1 MSPLGIARGQ
11 ERVNMTQI
19 ADCEGKSWRKMWM
32 KKVEA
37 QERLWWVEDMA
48 TQNVSEMAEATQI
61 ARQSADRKRREH
73 GTKMRRAKG
82 VAGGEEMEWRDC
94 EVGLVGVRTVALG
107 RV

>member
-1 MSPLGIARGQ
+1 M
-11 ERVNMTQI
+11 
-19 ADCEGKSWRKMWM
+19 
-32 KKVEA
+32 
-37 QERLWWVEDMA
+37 WWVEDMA

-82 VAGGEEMEWRDC
+82 VAGEEMEWRDC

>member
-1 MSPLGIARGQ
+1 
-11 ERVNMTQI
+11 
-19 ADCEGKSWRKMWM
+19 M

-37 QERLWWVEDMA
+37 KERLLWVEDMA
-48 TQNVSEMAEATQI
+48 TQNKCERDGRGDANCKAKCRS
-61 ARQSADRKRREH
+61 KRWGH
-73 GTKMRRAKG
+73 GTRMRRAKG